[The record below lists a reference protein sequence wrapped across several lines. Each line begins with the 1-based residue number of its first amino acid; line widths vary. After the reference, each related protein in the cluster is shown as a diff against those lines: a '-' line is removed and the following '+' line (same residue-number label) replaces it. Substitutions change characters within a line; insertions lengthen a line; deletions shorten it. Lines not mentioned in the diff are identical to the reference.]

1 MAWFLERSGRRR
13 FLAVPRLL
21 LLVVA
26 LAACGPALAAG
37 PEYRLGPGD
46 KILVTIYEMPDT
58 SIEHTVSVD
67 GDMVLPLLGGVPVSG
82 KTVVEVRRD
91 VAAAFVAKGLLRQAT
106 VAVEVL
112 ARRPFYVTGAVVTP
126 GAYEYRP
133 GLTVRQAL
141 ALAGG
146 AGTGAPGARQAGDAL
161 RLQGEHDALR
171 SELLH
176 LLALA
181 SRLQARAA
189 GAETIDFNALGPLA
203 QIAGAQGVMDL
214 EREQFA
220 AESARLREEEALAAE
235 LLAQSDGEIK
245 TLQRRIANLEQSVE
259 LQNQELEAMRKP
271 FSQGLVPT
279 SRIHELERLSSRLQD
294 DHLDVIARAARAER
308 DHIELGHRLE
318 QLRADQRME
327 TTSKLQDTRLRIEQV
342 RAMLQSVRARLG
354 AADEQETGW
363 DLRMVVHR
371 ADGNDERMIQAT
383 PLTPIAPGDVLEVSI
398 GLALAGRAPHLAAA
412 AMAAERPVPLS
423 QSQATM
429 RMGE

>member
-1 MAWFLERSGRRR
+1 MAWSIERSGRRR
-13 FLAVPRLL
+13 FLVLPWLL
-21 LLVVA
+21 LAVA
-26 LAACGPALAAG
+26 LAACGPALAAD

-46 KILVTIYEMPDT
+46 KIRVTVYEMPDT
-58 SIEHTVSVD
+58 TVEHTVSVD
-67 GDMVLPLLGGVPVSG
+67 DDMVLPLLGGVPVSG

-91 VAAAFVAKGLLRQAT
+91 VAAGFVAKGLLRQAT
-106 VAVEVL
+106 VAIEVL

-146 AGTGAPGARQAGDAL
+146 AGPAAIGARQAGDVL
-161 RLQGEHDALR
+161 RLQGEYEALR

-176 LLALA
+176 LLARA
-181 SRLQARAA
+181 SHLEASAT
-189 GAETIDFNALGPLA
+189 GAETINFNALGPLT
-203 QIAGAQGVMDL
+203 QMVGAQGVMNL

-220 AESARLREEEALAAE
+220 AEGARLREEEALAAE
-235 LLAQSDGEIK
+235 LLAQSDGEIR
-245 TLQRRIANLEQSVE
+245 TLQRRIANLEKSVE
-259 LQNQELEAMRKP
+259 LQNQELAAMQKP

-327 TTSKLQDTRLRIEQV
+327 TTGELQNTRLRIEQV
-342 RAMLQSVRARLG
+342 RATLQSVRARLG
-354 AADEQETGW
+354 AADEPEE
-363 DLRMVVHR
+363 DSRMVVGVAVHR
-371 ADGNDERMIQAT
+371 ADGPEERLIQAT

-398 GLALAGRAPHLAAA
+398 NPP
-412 AMAAERPVPLS
+412 PVTLS
-423 QSQATM
+423 QSRTTR